1 MNALVNFRMHRN
13 FVFSRRSP
21 VMTLSVDYDDDD
33 FHVTEGGMLWLES
46 MVSQIENPTEIP
58 PSLIFGDLFR
68 I

>member
-1 MNALVNFRMHRN
+1 
-13 FVFSRRSP
+13 
-21 VMTLSVDYDDDD
+21 MTLSVDYDDDD